1 MFYRFF
7 SYFSL
12 ILVVVLSLNAQI
24 RSLECL
30 WNLWNIQLF
39 LTILAANIHKEI
51 HIESVATSFYFH
63 LALMLE
69 SILFAKIFFPLSA
82 PWTVSLLSFY
92 IPPLLLSLSHQI
104 KSLRFTFKA
113 ICSLSLPSPLSQG
126 WYPKPAPISDQ
137 PQTPAPISQLLI

>member
-7 SYFSL
+7 LYLSL

-69 SILFAKIFFPLSA
+69 SILFAKIFF
-82 PWTVSLLSFY
+82 SF
-92 IPPLLLSLSHQI
+92 
-104 KSLRFTFKA
+104 
-113 ICSLSLPSPLSQG
+113 ICSLDRVSALFLHSSFASFFITSNQ
-126 WYPKPAPISDQ
+126 
-137 PQTPAPISQLLI
+137 ISQVHF